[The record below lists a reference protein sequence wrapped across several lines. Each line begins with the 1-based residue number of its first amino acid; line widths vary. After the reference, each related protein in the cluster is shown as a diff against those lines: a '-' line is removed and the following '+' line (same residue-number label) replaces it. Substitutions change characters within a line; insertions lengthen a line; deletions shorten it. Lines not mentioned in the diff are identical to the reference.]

1 MGDTECVGDQR
12 NWAAAADNVV
22 LMLGDSPAGG
32 EGHFSSISDEK
43 KKSLKFIFI
52 SSSLREQMIAWSSQQ
67 TGKIS

>member
-43 KKSLKFIFI
+43 KKA
-52 SSSLREQMIAWSSQQ
+52 SSSYSLAALSVS
-67 TGKIS
+67 K